1 MMSWFFA
8 TVILILVPFRV
19 TAELLDSVV
28 AVVNQEVITASEVNN
43 HLENLRKQ
51 MLGASHQPPK
61 DAVLRKQVIQHLIDV
76 YLQLQIA
83 KQNNITIDSAE
94 LNDALNKIA
103 LKNKL
108 SLSELRLAVESQGL
122 NWQTY
127 RGDIRKEIIISR
139 LQQKAVGKEIV
150 ISPGQI
156 EEYLK
161 SQEHIDRSKFIY
173 QLQNI
178 VIQLPEEPTPKQ
190 VSNANIKADEILKKI
205 KQGEDFSQLAITE
218 SSGEFA
224 VDGGD
229 LGERHLAELPE
240 VFVPYVVRLK
250 PGEVAGP
257 IRTGNGIQLIK
268 LINISQNNVRHEVMQ
283 THVRHILLKQS
294 ASTTTAEIKKQA
306 TNLYRQLQAGKDF
319 SNLAKRYSADVVSAV
334 KGGDLGWVT
343 ADALVP
349 EFEKAMNALPLHTIS
364 KPIKSAFGYHIIE
377 VLERKTVDDT
387 SSYERQQVKQ
397 FLQQRKFMET
407 VQTWL
412 QHARSTAYIK
422 ILREIA

>member
-1 MMSWFFA
+1 MSWFFA